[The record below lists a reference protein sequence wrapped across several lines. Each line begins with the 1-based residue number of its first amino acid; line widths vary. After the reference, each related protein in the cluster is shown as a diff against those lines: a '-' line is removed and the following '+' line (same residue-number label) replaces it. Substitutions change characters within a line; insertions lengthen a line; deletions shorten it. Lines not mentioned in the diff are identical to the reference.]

1 MKNPNI
7 INAFEFLI
15 DEYHCQLLFENTMG
29 NHYLFQNDLFKLKI
43 YVWEQFNEVDIN
55 LIYNMENY
63 HIDPFLEE
71 PYKMSLINKK
81 RKGMKKVFYN
91 YDKDFWILVS
101 EIIKNKIKQL
111 NI

>member
-15 DEYHCQLLFENTMG
+15 NEYNCQLLFDDNYG
-29 NHYLFQNDLFKLKI
+29 NHYLFQNNLFKLKI
-43 YVWEQFNEVDIN
+43 YVWEQFKELDIN

-71 PYKMSLINKK
+71 PYKMSQINRK
-81 RKGMKKVFYN
+81 RKGIKKLFYN
-91 YDKDFWILVS
+91 YGKDFWILVS
-101 EIIKNKIKQL
+101 EIIKNKIKQF